1 MSSSPKDTTEATEP
15 PKSSDT
21 DTQAWNEDKRRK
33 FETSATAPPVN
44 DRDTDEANGGDK
56 NMCGEYFQAYRDC
69 KQAWTDKRKKEGRGW
84 F

>member
-15 PKSSDT
+15 PKSSDV
-21 DTQAWNEDKRRK
+21 DTQPWNDDKRRK
-33 FETSATAPPVN
+33 FETLATAPPVN
-44 DRDTDEANGGDK
+44 DRDTDEV
-56 NMCGEYFQAYRDC
+56 AYRDC